1 MTPTFRPAD
10 KNDAPLSVTPVKGI
24 RETLEFVRFPR
35 ELYKNDSNYRSLPD
49 VLVLKDLSP
58 LTNPWFEHG
67 EAQLFV
73 ARRGKKVVG
82 RLSAHID
89 HEHLKYHNDK
99 TGFFGF
105 FECENDPQTAKMLL
119 GVAEDWCRKRGME
132 HIRGPFSF
140 SVNSICGTVVDGF
153 DTPNYIM
160 MPHGRRYYNDLLE
173 QAGYKGAMDMYSWR
187 YTQESPPE
195 QVLQIADAVALH
207 PGLVV
212 RQIDMRD
219 LEKDIGIIMD
229 IYNDAWAKNW
239 GFVPMTESELRS
251 MVAEFRMIADPAMCL
266 IAEVDGVPAAMAVA
280 LPNLNE
286 VSHAIDGKL
295 FPLGLAKAAYHLKV
309 KGPKT
314 FRQVLLGV
322 KREYRGSSLGGLSLL
337 LYVTIHRNATA
348 RGYLEAEAS
357 WTLANND
364 KINFGMS
371 FMGAEHYKTQRVY
384 EKALQS

>member
-1 MTPTFRPAD
+1 MTPTFRSAAQ
-10 KNDAPLSVTPVKGI
+10 NDAPLSVTPVKGM
-24 RETLEFVRFPR
+24 RETLEFVRYPR

-49 VLVLKDLSP
+49 LVVLKDLFP
-58 LTNPWFEHG
+58 RTNPWFEHG

-73 ARRGKKVVG
+73 ARRGNKIVG
-82 RLSAHID
+82 RLTAHID
-89 HEHLKYHNDK
+89 QEHLKYHNDK

-119 GVAEDWCRKRGME
+119 GVAEDWCKKRGME

-140 SVNSICGTVVDGF
+140 STNQSCGTLVDGF

-160 MPHGRRYYNDLLE
+160 MPHGRRYYQELFE
-173 QAGYKGAMDMYSWR
+173 AAGYANAMDMYSWR
-187 YTQESPPE
+187 YVREDPAE
-195 QVLQIADAVALH
+195 QVQQIADAVAQH

-212 RQIDMRD
+212 RQVDMKD

-229 IYNDAWAKNW
+229 IFNDAWAKNW
-239 GFVPMTESELRS
+239 GYVPMTESELRA
-251 MVAEFRMIADPAMCL
+251 MVSEFRLIADPAMCL
-266 IAEVDGVPAAMAVA
+266 IAEVDGKPAAMCVA
-280 LPNLNE
+280 LPNLHE

-309 KGPKT
+309 KRPKT

-337 LYVTIHRNATA
+337 LYVTIHRNAKA
-348 RGYLEAEAS
+348 RGYVEAEAS

-384 EKALQS
+384 EKGLQS